1 MKKMDEIL
9 YKIAEYICIV
19 FLLMMVIIVVI
30 DVVGRFVFNRTPAWG
45 NEVAV
50 ACMIWFGL
58 LSSSLAEHDER
69 HIRVTVM
76 DKVYPKKMVRV
87 LHLIFYFIKLAFAVI
102 VTVNSAKLVKF
113 NRNVYMYGAKISQS
127 WVSLAGFV
135 MGIFMCLFLLLR
147 MKREVLGK

>member
-1 MKKMDEIL
+1 MKKLDEIL
-9 YKIAEYICIV
+9 YKIAEGICIF
-19 FLLMMVIIVVI
+19 FLLLMVVIVVI
-30 DVVGRFVFNRTPAWG
+30 DVVGRFVFNNTPAWG

-69 HIRVTVM
+69 HIRVTVV
-76 DKVYPKKMVRV
+76 DKIYPKKMNRV
-87 LHLIFYFIKLAFAVI
+87 LRLLFYVMKLAFAVI
-102 VTVNSAKLVKF
+102 VTINSAKLIKF
-113 NRNVYMYGAKISQS
+113 NRRVYMYGAKISQS

-147 MKREVLGK
+147 LKREVLGK